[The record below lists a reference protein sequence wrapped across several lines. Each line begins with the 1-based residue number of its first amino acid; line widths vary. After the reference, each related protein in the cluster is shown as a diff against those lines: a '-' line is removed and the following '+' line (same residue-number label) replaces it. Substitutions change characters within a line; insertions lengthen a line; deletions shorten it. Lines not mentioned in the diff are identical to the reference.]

1 MNQSTLF
8 ISSII
13 LMVAFSAFLVA
24 LCKVIGF
31 IESHDRNFD
40 ARRRTYR
47 YERYSREICCCLATA
62 GLMEIVL
69 LGISLPIMDH
79 KIVKMCDD
87 NRYPADCAEVAI
99 IWQTITFTYCGITVL
114 IACVLIASLARV
126 LRITM
131 ARPRRLCFQ
140 PLVLTLGHLLQQL
153 CAVLIL
159 IVSCSDFVFQKVTMA
174 SKRDASIVMAACG
187 ILVFE
192 ISVAVWLYGTTVFFV
207 ETLVLA
213 SRRRR
218 NPQTRVQE
226 VGIDMGVQT
235 EGDGSGSEAG
245 P

>member
-13 LMVAFSAFLVA
+13 LMVAFSAFLLA
-24 LCKVIGF
+24 LRKVIGF
-31 IESHDRNFD
+31 IESRDRNFD

-47 YERYSREICCCLATA
+47 YERYSREICGCLATA
-62 GLMEIVL
+62 GLMEIAL

-114 IACVLIASLARV
+114 IGCILIACLARV
-126 LRITM
+126 PRNTIT
-131 ARPRRLCFQ
+131 RPRRLCFQ
-140 PLVLTLGHLLQQL
+140 PLVLTLGHLLLQL
-153 CAVLIL
+153 CAILTL
-159 IVSCSDFVFQKVTMA
+159 IVSCSDFVFKKVTMA
-174 SKRDASIVMAACG
+174 SKRDASIVMAACA

-192 ISVAVWLYGTTVFFV
+192 ISVAVWLYGTTVFLV
-207 ETLVLA
+207 ETSVLA

-218 NPQTRVQE
+218 NPQARVQE

-235 EGDGSGSEAG
+235 EGDGSGSEEG